1 MDRIYA
7 QSLTLGTGDGSATAG
22 AYYYALDW
30 RAENDEP
37 AENYVTIGACYSPSS
52 GEVAES
58 VSGSQGSKA
67 LSLTYPLSTI
77 AQASDYYLNLRWSV
91 ANARYSLWADWPT
104 NGYSRALRASTI
116 QVVAVPRF
124 DRAAG
129 SAQPTVVCS
138 IWPGSAPG
146 AGQLALS
153 TSVTLAIGVGQTL
166 TVPPYATHVRLS
178 PVPAVYGN
186 TSVDL
191 KDASGNVIDRIYVG
205 PTVTSPGA
213 RSQIYDLMSKVKQ
226 LTITD
231 AAADTWYV
239 TFYIDPP

>member
-1 MDRIYA
+1 MERIYA
-7 QSLTLGTGDGSATAG
+7 QSLTLGNPDGSASAG
-22 AYYYALDW
+22 QYYYALDW
-30 RAENDEP
+30 RAEDGAP
-37 AENYVTIGACYSPSS
+37 AENYVTIGASYTPSTT
-52 GEVAES
+52 EVAET
-58 VSGSQGSKA
+58 VSGVQGSKVLA
-67 LSLTYPLSTI
+67 LAYPLTGI
-77 AQASDYYLNLRWSV
+77 ARAADYLLNLRWSV

-116 QVVAVPRF
+116 QVVAVPKF
-124 DRAAG
+124 DAAAA

-138 IWPGSAPG
+138 IWPGSAQG
-146 AGQLALS
+146 TGQLSLT
-153 TSVTLAIGVGQTL
+153 TSVTLAIGVGQTV

-178 PVPAVYGN
+178 PLPAVYGN
-186 TSVDL
+186 TSVDM
-191 KDASGNVIDRIYVG
+191 KDAAGNVIDRIYVG

-239 TFYIDPP
+239 TFYLDPP